1 MPGMLGEA
9 GVGGWVWCV
18 GRGENPA
25 GMSTN
30 NSGDKPP
37 PPESWAPPPNR
48 GTPLSEAS
56 SDPCMAVTERLPQRD
71 HPWTQEGNPC
81 ALHRC
86 FGVWLFCLLVPPF
99 QQSTQENSF
108 PTPGA
113 AEAGGAGDRGSEKVE
128 RLGDARW
135 EGARGWREWVW
146 AEGESGGEGRE
157 GERKRVGGRESWVQ
171 WEGEGVGGGEGGGAR
186 TWDSASSPRE
196 TPAGLP
202 KTLRHGHVALGFKV
216 PALGGCPQVRA
227 SEPAGGT
234 YPAQPLSRPCP
245 RVHTGPVRQQRPV
258 PSVSLSDPSSQYGV
272 TDLALPPA
280 SSRHAQ
286 MYRRSL
292 LANPS
297 PNEGL
302 DPLVSKS
309 IRTPCLFPCEP
320 PWWV

>member
-1 MPGMLGEA
+1 MPCTGALG
-9 GVGGWVWCV
+9 
-18 GRGENPA
+18 
-25 GMSTN
+25 
-30 NSGDKPP
+30 SGSSVFWSRPSSSPP
-37 PPESWAPPPNR
+37 R
-48 GTPLSEAS
+48 RTPSL
-56 SDPCMAVTERLPQRD
+56 R
-71 HPWTQEGNPC
+71 QE
-81 ALHRC
+81 
-86 FGVWLFCLLVPPF
+86 
-99 QQSTQENSF
+99 QQ
-108 PTPGA
+108 
-113 AEAGGAGDRGSEKVE
+113 
-128 RLGDARW
+128 
-135 EGARGWREWVW
+135 
-146 AEGESGGEGRE
+146 RE
-157 GERKRVGGRESWVQ
+157 GERETGAVKRWKGWEMQGGRGRGGGGGSGCGRRERVGVKGEREREGGREAGTVGVP
-171 WEGEGVGGGEGGGAR
+171 WEGGGVGGGEGGGAR

-286 MYRRSL
+286 MCRRSL

-302 DPLVSKS
+302 DPVVSKS